1 MTRPDSP
8 GAASP
13 VSDPPAASRP
23 APEPPAAAAEPAPSA
38 PPELARPPRRPSLGR
53 IVAACAVIAA
63 GLHTLAVI
71 WTWWAWSPGARG
83 SWLVWL
89 DLPVSL
95 VYLDRVG
102 SAILPWSL
110 VAGGLQ
116 WAATGAL
123 LAWAVGRAAKR
134 RRRP

>member
-1 MTRPDSP
+1 M
-8 GAASP
+8 AA
-13 VSDPPAASRP
+13 P
-23 APEPPAAAAEPAPSA
+23 APE
-38 PPELARPPRRPSLGR
+38 RPRRRPSLGR

-63 GLHTLAVI
+63 ALHTLAVL

-95 VYLDRVG
+95 AYLDRVG
-102 SAILPWSL
+102 SALLPWSL

>member
-1 MTRPDSP
+1 
-8 GAASP
+8 
-13 VSDPPAASRP
+13 V
-23 APEPPAAAAEPAPSA
+23 AAAAPD
-38 PPELARPPRRPSLGR
+38 RPRRRPSLGR

-63 GLHTLAVI
+63 ALHTLAVL

-95 VYLDRVG
+95 AYLDRVG
-102 SAILPWSL
+102 SALLPWSL